1 MVKGGVIFLFTRRLN
16 CYIREIVA
24 SLPLSVASQ
33 TAEAMDC
40 SHIGEFYRSRSVLVT
55 GGTGFMGKVLI
66 EKLLR
71 SCAEI
76 HQIFVLVRTKPG
88 GKIEDRIQEI
98 VDTPVQLV
106 DLQHFA
112 HVMTSD

>member
-1 MVKGGVIFLFTRRLN
+1 
-16 CYIREIVA
+16 
-24 SLPLSVASQ
+24 
-33 TAEAMDC
+33 
-40 SHIGEFYRSRSVLVT
+40 
-55 GGTGFMGKVLI
+55 MGKVLI